1 MYYRSLKGKS
11 KKVNFETAVKNG
23 LAKDGGLYF
32 PENVKPLDSNF
43 IKNIGNYS
51 NFEIGY
57 KVIKQF
63 IGDSIN
69 KNDLKEILS
78 KTIDFNFPV
87 VKLEKNIYSL
97 ELFHGP
103 TQLLKM

>member
-1 MYYRSLKGKS
+1 MQKERCLI
-11 KKVNFETAVKNG
+11 N
-23 LAKDGGLYF
+23 F
-32 PENVKPLDSNF
+32 PETWTKLRKKF
-43 IKNIGNYS
+43 TKIYS

-87 VKLEKNIYSL
+87 VKLEKNIYILYSHIMKGVSVL
-97 ELFHGP
+97 LFFAINLDFHCH
-103 TQLLKM
+103 

>member
-1 MYYRSLKGKS
+1 MYYRSLNGKS

-51 NFEIGY
+51 NLI
-57 KVIKQF
+57 
-63 IGDSIN
+63 S
-69 KNDLKEILS
+69 
-78 KTIDFNFPV
+78 
-87 VKLEKNIYSL
+87 
-97 ELFHGP
+97 
-103 TQLLKM
+103 